1 MNMRISTRR
10 RNPAVPDLNGRV
22 AVVTGGGSGLG
33 ASHCTTLARYGAIIA
48 VADIDAGA
56 ARSVAGEVEAAGG
69 RAVAVDLDVT
79 SWDSCQALV
88 PAVERELGPIDV
100 LVNNAGV
107 SKRVPLVEMDE
118 TEWDRLFDIN
128 AKGHFLVTR
137 AVAPGMIERRR
148 GRIVNTSSV
157 VGRQG
162 FPNFS
167 HYCASKFAIRGL
179 THSWAA
185 ELAPYDITVNA
196 VCPGIV
202 DTPLHEK
209 IVSQM
214 ADEANVSDEEAK
226 RDFHAGLPLG
236 RPQTP
241 ADVSEMVAYLSSDL
255 ARNMTG
261 CSYDVNGG
269 LLNS

>member
-1 MNMRISTRR
+1 M
-10 RNPAVPDLNGRV
+10 PDLRGRV

-33 ASHCTTLARYGAIIA
+33 ASHCVTLAGYGAAVA
-48 VADIDAGA
+48 VADIDGAA

-69 RAVAVDLDVT
+69 RALAVDLDVT
-79 SWDSCQALV
+79 DWDSCQALV
-88 PAVERELGPIDV
+88 PVVEGALGPVDI

-118 TEWDRLFDIN
+118 AEWDRLFDIN

-137 AVAPGMIERRR
+137 AVAPGMIDRRR

-162 FPNFS
+162 YPNFS

-179 THSWAA
+179 THSWAG

-202 DTPLHEK
+202 DTPLHER

-214 ADEANVSDEEAK
+214 ADDADVAADDAK
-226 RDFHAGLPLG
+226 RDFHAGIPLG

-241 ADVSEMVAYLSSDL
+241 ADISEMVAYLASDL

>member
-1 MNMRISTRR
+1 
-10 RNPAVPDLNGRV
+10 VPDLSGRV

-33 ASHCTTLARYGAIIA
+33 ASHCATLAAYGAAVA
-48 VADIDAGA
+48 VADIDGDAAG
-56 ARSVAGEVEAAGG
+56 SVVQEITAAGG
-69 RAVAVDLDVT
+69 RAVTVGLDVT
-79 SWDSCQALV
+79 DWASCQAMV
-88 PAVERELGPIDV
+88 DAVEADLGPIDI

-107 SKRVPLVEMDE
+107 SKRVPLIEMDE
-118 TEWDRLFDIN
+118 AEWDRLFDIN
-128 AKGHFLVTR
+128 TKGHFLVTR
-137 AVAPGMIERRR
+137 AVAPGMIERGR

-185 ELAPYDITVNA
+185 ELAPHDITVNA

-214 ADEANVSDEEAK
+214 ADEAQVSTEEAK

-241 ADVSEMVAYLSSDL
+241 ADVSEMVAYLASDL